1 MFDVIFHPRSVWR
14 TREVAELSAKVPFVR
29 AIDENLVLRV
39 SSNTKSSKP
48 PHVIAMQ
55 QSLPEAYAV
64 KFSVSYS
71 LGEYLS
77 IVQDHIPSVLSA
89 YEAER
94 GKPLT
99 RRPKLLKFFWIPLA
113 SVGFYF
119 KKRRMPVCHFTID
132 RERIQRVTRDG
143 TLEIPWTNVIAV
155 HPSTQGYLV
164 EKSKGAVPLPYRCL
178 TAEQAEAFEVFVRQW
193 REAGK

>member
-14 TREVAELSAKVPFVR
+14 TREVAESSAKVPFVR
-29 AIDENLVLRV
+29 TVDENFVLRV
-39 SSNTKSSKP
+39 SSSTKSDQP
-48 PHVIAMQ
+48 PHVVAMQ

-77 IVQDHIPSVLSA
+77 IVQDHIPSVLAA

-99 RRPKLLKFFWIPLA
+99 RRPKLLKFFWIPVA
-113 SVGFYF
+113 SVGFLL

-143 TLEIPWTNVIAV
+143 TLDIPWTDVIAV
-155 HPSTQGYLV
+155 HPYTQGYLV

-178 TAEQAEAFEVFVRQW
+178 TTEQADALEVFVQQW
-193 REAGK
+193 REAAR